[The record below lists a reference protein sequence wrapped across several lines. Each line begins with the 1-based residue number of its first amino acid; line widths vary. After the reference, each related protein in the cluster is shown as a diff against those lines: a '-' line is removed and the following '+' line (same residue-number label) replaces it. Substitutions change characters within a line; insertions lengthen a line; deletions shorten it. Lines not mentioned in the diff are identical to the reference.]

1 MRPTIPTVGRVAVQ
15 VMTPDT
21 PRYCEGSARSRQS
34 D

>member
-21 PRYCEGSARSRQS
+21 PRYCEALGAVAPV
-34 D
+34 